1 MSLCNTFR
9 LSVLC
14 FTFVLWNID
23 VPVAAFTLRRTT
35 RDIDS
40 YRDLAQEESVLL
52 EVKRELN
59 VPDKIQI
66 TENNT
71 TEHINNN
78 NNFTFTSPIVELE
91 RDVIT
96 EPDSNN
102 YSDDRTTSLPN
113 ETLVPEQSIIA
124 DKVITTESIVDVIN
138 TELQT
143 ITTDS
148 ILENTSPLFVDKI
161 TDTETT
167 TNLIDVTILSEIDI
181 NEPPTMDVMPLN
193 KTNIEESNQ
202 IKNKQEFS
210 ESESN
215 VTEKATNNVKEQKH
229 LSQSPKKSRPI
240 PKWKKYKII
249 ERKRP
254 LISSAEKLKERKKE
268 DNVEDILKAET
279 KHVRVT
285 LQDTVT
291 SDIPSLE
298 SLKNDLLSS
307 TLKLQTLESK
317 SSVALK
323 SLVTEQNIS
332 TPISLTPTETISAV
346 GHESKRAGFLNY
358 SGQTTTA
365 DFITDMTTSE
375 ITTESLNAE
384 VTTEMSDLKT
394 TDEPQTKNLDIDVQE
409 DKSKIGSLIVLNED
423 AIKEE
428 LLKEELINNQE
439 NAKHQREELAN
450 KSDFTEMKNRNP
462 ENSAEINLSS
472 ELSVKP
478 VNSDRSKNSSLYTVN
493 PNYKPMKK
501 IEVVPP
507 KQFVR
512 DPDDNSWRNESLSSL
527 GIVFKPKN
535 SSKPFTQVL
544 KNKTETEWNNLSE
557 KDIKNDLPD
566 LRERL
571 QKMAE
576 KRKSKR
582 KKIDSFGN
590 VVYFDYEENSSSAEH
605 AGITIDELTSTV
617 TTYSPALQSTNQT
630 KLNSSLIT
638 EGFNKISYSTRKP
651 NKFFHEYYD
660 STDEDDSDYLN
671 MAQIDLKKFTT
682 SLRPSTPFHPATI
695 IANQPD
701 WLKNSNKLSNNAFP
715 ERKATVQYFPP
726 LTTKKVNVNEYDN
739 GFNFKMESFTT
750 ETDEPKLVSIDRP
763 TTPVTVNT
771 VASTSDYTRNLILS
785 QPHLTTDP
793 SVALI
798 DDGSFDRGTYVIKHY
813 KDFLHEAAKD
823 AEYDKN
829 LGYEP
834 YTEAPVEGVTK
845 ADFIRYDKEK
855 PRTIDSGY
863 PYEPPFRKDVLQRF
877 VDDFNHNSERYR
889 SDFPI
894 IFNSSIVH
902 GGMQHG
908 RDLAS
913 SRAFMR
919 SSYNSDIFKP
929 KIPSQKSC
937 EPNCEK
943 ITVEL
948 SPAYELHY
956 YVPDQEE
963 KEEAVPQPVTLP
975 YKYSL

>member
-1 MSLCNTFR
+1 M
-9 LSVLC
+9 LSVVC
-14 FTFVLWNID
+14 FTIVLSSID
-23 VPVAAFTLRRTT
+23 APVVAFTLRRTT
-35 RDIDS
+35 RDIHS
-40 YRDLAQEESVLL
+40 YGDLAQEESVLL

-71 TEHINNN
+71 TENINNN
-78 NNFTFTSPIVELE
+78 NNFTLTSPKVEFE
-91 RDVIT
+91 RDIVT
-96 EPDSNN
+96 ESDSNN
-102 YSDDRTTSLPN
+102 NSDDRTTSFPN
-113 ETLVPEQSIIA
+113 QTPVPEQSIIV
-124 DKVITTESIVDVIN
+124 DKVITTESIVDVTN
-138 TELQT
+138 AESQT

-148 ILENTSPLFVDKI
+148 ILENTTPLLIDKI
-161 TDTETT
+161 TDVETT
-167 TNLIDVTILSEIDI
+167 TNIIDVTTSSEIDL
-181 NEPPTMDVMPLN
+181 NEPATTDLTPLN
-193 KTNIEESNQ
+193 KTI
-202 IKNKQEFS
+202 
-210 ESESN
+210 
-215 VTEKATNNVKEQKH
+215 KEQKH

-254 LISSAEKLKERKKE
+254 LPSSAEKLKERKKE
-268 DNVEDILKAET
+268 DNKEDILKAET
-279 KHVRVT
+279 KHVRIT

-307 TLKLQTLESK
+307 TLNLQTSESK
-317 SSVALK
+317 SGVTLK
-323 SLVTEQNIS
+323 PLVTEQTIS
-332 TPISLTPTETISAV
+332 TPISSTPTETISAV
-346 GHESKRAGFLNY
+346 GHESKRAGFLNF
-358 SGQTTTA
+358 SGKTTTA
-365 DFITDMTTSE
+365 ELITDITTSE
-375 ITTESLNAE
+375 ITTESTNLE
-384 VTTEMSDLKT
+384 MTTEEEMFDLKT
-394 TDEPQTKNLDIDVQE
+394 TNKPRTKSLDIDVQE

-428 LLKEELINNQE
+428 LLKEELINNNQE
-439 NAKHQREELAN
+439 NANRQREELAN
-450 KSDFTEMKNRNP
+450 NADLIEMKNRKT

-478 VNSDRSKNSSLYTVN
+478 INSDRSKNGTLYTVN

-605 AGITIDELTSTV
+605 AGVTIDELTSTV
-617 TTYSPALQSTNQT
+617 TTYSPALQSINET
-630 KLNSSLIT
+630 KLNSSLTT
-638 EGFNKISYSTRKP
+638 EGVNKISYSTRKP

-726 LTTKKVNVNEYDN
+726 LTTKKVNFNEYDN
-739 GFNFKMESFTT
+739 GFKFKMESFTT

-771 VASTSDYTRNLILS
+771 DASKSDYTKNLILS

-798 DDGSFDRGTYVIKHY
+798 DDGSYDRGTYVIKHY
-813 KDFLHEAAKD
+813 KDFLHEAAKE

-829 LGYEP
+829 LNYVP

-845 ADFIRYDKEK
+845 ADFIRYEKEK
-855 PRTIDSGY
+855 PRTIDNGY
-863 PYEPPFRKDVLQRF
+863 PYDPPFRKEVLQRF
-877 VDDFNHNSERYR
+877 VDDFNHNSDRYR

-902 GGMQHG
+902 GGVQHG

-919 SSYNSDIFKP
+919 SSYSDIFKP
-929 KIPSQKSC
+929 KIASQKAC

-943 ITVEL
+943 INVEL

-963 KEEAVPQPVTLP
+963 KDEAVPQPVTLP